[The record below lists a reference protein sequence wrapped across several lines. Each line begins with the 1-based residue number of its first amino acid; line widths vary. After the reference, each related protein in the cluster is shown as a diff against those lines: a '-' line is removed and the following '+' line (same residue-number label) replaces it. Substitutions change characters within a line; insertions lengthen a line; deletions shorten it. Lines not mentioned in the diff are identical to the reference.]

1 MADASGLLALGQ
13 ALDEALIENYSPP
26 PGTQTA
32 LGFLPGVPVN
42 PASFEVGGVVNPA
55 RVNAFLNIVVNKV
68 GPVIGGRFPGGVLD
82 ADQLFAL
89 LLLASRP
96 LAGPGSAAAD
106 VFAGLKSMASSA
118 FGILGPPKDIGTAPL
133 NWSDRTSNDGWKR
146 FTTSTSTS
154 SGTTTGTS
162 SGETPPIV
170 RDHRFEQLWKW
181 RTLDPAQMVQV
192 SLPADPPPVFNG
204 GIVLNGSLQIQPQL
218 AEEASRN
225 VIVRDHRGLQLR
237 AETIRDHRSASVK
250 TAFAGRRLAM
260 RPELAVADEAVQPA
274 AAVAEQAVDAP
285 VLAMAP
291 RLQLTS
297 MIDAVPLLAST
308 EAPAATSQAM
318 AEMVAEQAPVLIA
331 NLDTDAETTSTQSV
345 ESSQLTLSLE
355 YLYVDL
361 ARDSWWNDML
371 VRTDD
376 WYAPGARAGEW
387 VPTASGTDQ
396 PWGVPIAM
404 VLTRNVQVSGQWSDV
419 DRSARDSHTSF
430 GPWQLG
436 SSESSWDE
444 HGETATL
451 TIQGM
456 QVVAVVCSLLG
467 PLPPVDDPAL
477 PPAPAPEPPAP
488 APAGE
493 SAPTPEPPTPAP
505 DPAPAP
511 EPPAPA

>member
-68 GPVIGGRFPGGVLD
+68 GPVVGSRFPGGIVD
-82 ADQLFAL
+82 AGQLFAL

-96 LAGPGSAAAD
+96 LAGPGTAAAD

-118 FGILGPPKDIGTAPL
+118 FGILGPPKDITTAPL
-133 NWSDRTSNDGWKR
+133 NWSDRTNVDGWKQ

-162 SGETPPIV
+162 AGETPPVVV
-170 RDHRFEQLWKW
+170 RDHRFE
-181 RTLDPAQMVQV
+181 TLSVADARPRADGPGVAARGSAADRQRRRHRLERLAADPA
-192 SLPADPPPVFNG
+192 PG
-204 GIVLNGSLQIQPQL
+204 GR
-218 AEEASRN
+218 EASRN

-237 AETIRDHRSASVK
+237 ADTVRDHRSASVK
-250 TAFAGRRLAM
+250 TAFAGRMLAM
-260 RPELAVADEAVQPA
+260 RPGLAATTADDTPV
-274 AAVAEQAVDAP
+274 AAVAEQAADVP

-308 EAPAATSQAM
+308 EAPAATSQAV
-318 AEMVAEQAPVLIA
+318 ADLVAEQTPVLIA

-361 ARDSWWNDML
+361 SRDSWWNDML

-387 VPTASGTDQ
+387 ARPQPGPTSRGACRS
-396 PWGVPIAM
+396 
-404 VLTRNVQVSGQWSDV
+404 RWS
-419 DRSARDSHTSF
+419 
-430 GPWQLG
+430 
-436 SSESSWDE
+436 
-444 HGETATL
+444 
-451 TIQGM
+451 
-456 QVVAVVCSLLG
+456 
-467 PLPPVDDPAL
+467 
-477 PPAPAPEPPAP
+477 
-488 APAGE
+488 
-493 SAPTPEPPTPAP
+493 
-505 DPAPAP
+505 
-511 EPPAPA
+511 